1 MKLRSKKVLSL
12 LLAASMVLGMNTIAF
27 ADDVAEVAATEETA
41 EVAASSNGKIDYYED
56 GMAYNADGWV
66 LTTVEYASN
75 GAKKNARDN
84 VATITNVSDPISW
97 NNFRGTDL
105 IETVLYGDNKEDTYL
120 NNKEKLSVSNDNKSD
135 AYNPKK
141 NVDKLKNANPSR
153 YYDVVKVADG
163 AYLFVGYSLDDG
175 NKMYVAGHDEAV
187 GEGDDPLGYNKIP
200 VREWDGRKVAF
211 NKSGDNNATKSNID
225 ALNVKVALVKYENG
239 TLTELYGA
247 SVANAKIDNKAQKK
261 ASVAYGGT
269 KFEKANDTEHA
280 ALGDLPSFTLKIKL
294 DKSVKKTYAKD
305 LKTALKDKKYFFG
318 IMQRGIAVTD
328 PTRAEIPVETKND
341 NGNTI
346 TTKYYSA
353 YQYEYFIDNPSKHW
367 SYDKDKKLV
376 VIPASANDSETIQKN
391 IVKIY
396 GTDGYS
402 SQDVEEKDIGGLK
415 VSKFTEK
422 KANVVLPVPTSKK
435 GKPGKEA
442 TITLKAKKDYE
453 LKEGSLAG
461 EKVVYID
468 FPEDGNYVYAN
479 AEPNEN
485 GSDLSVFGY
494 KWAFRKSP
502 DKKSKKFRYGIYAA
516 NDLGFVF
523 SK

>member
-12 LLAASMVLGMNTIAF
+12 LLTASMVLGMNTIAF

-41 EVAASSNGKIDYYED
+41 EVAASSNGKIDYYKD

-84 VATITNVSDPISW
+84 VVTITNVEDPVSW
-97 NNFRGTDL
+97 NNYRGAAL
-105 IETVLYGDNKEDTYL
+105 IETVLNGDKAEDTYL
-120 NNKEKLSVSNDNKSD
+120 NNKEKLSVSNNNKG
-135 AYNPKK
+135 NKETP
-141 NVDKLKNANPSR
+141 DKLKSADTNR

-163 AYLFVGYSLDDG
+163 AYLFVGYSLRDG
-175 NKMYVAGHDEAV
+175 DLEYVAGHDEAV
-187 GEGDDPLGYNKIP
+187 GEGDSPLGYNKIP

-211 NKSGDNNATKSNID
+211 NKNGYNATKSTAD
-225 ALNVKVALVKYENG
+225 ALNVRVALVKYENG

-261 ASVAYGGT
+261 ASVAYGQT
-269 KFEKANDTEHA
+269 KFGKDNKYKEHA
-280 ALGDLPSFTLKIKL
+280 ALGDLPSFTLKVKL

-318 IMQRGIAVTD
+318 IKQKGIEVDRYSLAYSIDDKYVDTIAEAYRAV
-328 PTRAEIPVETKND
+328 
-341 NGNTI
+341 
-346 TTKYYSA
+346 
-353 YQYEYFIDNPSKHW
+353 YFENLSNHMNSDGTF
-367 SYDKDKKLV
+367 
-376 VIPASANDSETIQKN
+376 IPASANDAETIQKN
-391 IVKIY
+391 IATKLSSEEKL
-396 GTDGYS
+396 T
-402 SQDVEEKDIGGLK
+402 SQDKDTFTVGGLT

-422 KANVVLPVPTSKK
+422 KANIAITVPTSKK

-468 FPEDGNYVYAN
+468 FPEGGNYVYAN
-479 AEPNEN
+479 TAPESKWS
-485 GSDLSVFGY
+485 SDLSVFGY

-502 DKKSKKFRYGIYAA
+502 VAKSKKFRCGIYAA
-516 NDLGFVF
+516 NDIGFVF